1 MQFVQDSH
9 VQSRFSNGFPKAID
23 LVCPHCVT
31 PAVFEAQQW
40 QEHGRQVAAAD
51 ALCTRCEGTV
61 LFVQLLDG
69 HDHARPESLYTDP
82 PSAVREAMPGVEH
95 LRALSAP
102 LGRTY
107 ESALKLYNHTDWG
120 PAALMMRH
128 LLEGLTTR
136 LLGED
141 KRDLPLSRQL
151 DALHKDIDLARPLQ
165 DIAPLLAPGGA
176 FGREFE
182 DEAAIDQATAE
193 QLLELAEQL
202 IQYLVVLP
210 EAMAELKSRI
220 ATAPVPLRRGSGVAA
235 EATNARRPGR
245 GG

>member
-1 MQFVQDSH
+1 MQFIQDSN

-23 LVCPHCVT
+23 MVCPHC
-31 PAVFEAQQW
+31 ARQAIFEARQW

-51 ALCTRCEGTV
+51 ALCSRCEGEV

-69 HDHARPESLYTDP
+69 NDRARPSSLYTDP
-82 PSAVREAMPGVEH
+82 PSAVREAMPGVEY

-120 PAALMMRH
+120 PAALMVRH
-128 LLEGLTTR
+128 LLEGLATC

-141 KRDLPLSRQL
+141 QRDLPLARQL

-176 FGREFE
+176 FGRQLE
-182 DEAAIDQATAE
+182 DEATIDRATAE

-202 IQYLVVLP
+202 ISYLVVLP
-210 EAMAELKSRI
+210 EAMAGLKSRI
-220 ATAPVPLRRGSGVAA
+220 ATAPVPLRRVGGVAA
-235 EATNARRPGR
+235 ELANGRRPGR